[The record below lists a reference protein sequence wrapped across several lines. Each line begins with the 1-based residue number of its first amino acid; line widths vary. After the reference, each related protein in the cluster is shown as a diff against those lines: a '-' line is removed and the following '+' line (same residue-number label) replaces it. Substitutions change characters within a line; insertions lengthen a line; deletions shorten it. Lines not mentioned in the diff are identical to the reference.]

1 MPLVIDKNE
10 VLAIYSEAAQQKWV
24 IPCFCSE
31 NLTTTEAILA
41 AVNEYGNSIQ
51 ISNLPVTIAIT
62 NLYSHRSQ
70 SVNYTHTQNWEV
82 GLRLFIEELKVLT
95 SDCSPYK
102 NLRVMLHLDH
112 IQHDIDHE
120 LLSWDMKQF
129 SSIMY
134 DASGLGL
141 DENIRLTRQFV
152 ESHGHEIVIEGACDE
167 IIDFGSGGNELTS
180 PENAEKYLNQTG
192 CDFIVANL
200 GTEHRA
206 NSSELHYYGELARQI
221 KSKIGAR
228 IVLHGASSVG
238 SDQIR
243 RLFEDGVCKV
253 NIWTIVERDST
264 NKLFEQLVLNASK
277 VVGSSLVK
285 EMQLHGLLG
294 SLIDSKSNK
303 SIDYYTTHYR
313 QSIIF
318 EEMRKIVTGYL
329 SIWYL

>member
-1 MPLVIDKNE
+1 MGH
-10 VLAIYSEAAQQKWV
+10 
-24 IPCFCSE
+24 PCFCTE
-31 NLTTTEAILA
+31 NLTTTEAVLDAIK
-41 AVNEYGNSIQ
+41 EYGNKIG

-70 SVNYTHTQNWEV
+70 SINYTHTRNWEV

-102 NLRVMLHLDH
+102 DLRVMLHLDH

-134 DASGLGL
+134 DASNLSM
-141 DENIRLTRQFV
+141 DENIRLTRRFV
-152 ESHGHEIVIEGACDE
+152 ERCGHEIIIEGACDE
-167 IIDFGSGGNELTS
+167 IINFGSGGNELTS

-206 NSSELHYYGELARQI
+206 NSSVLHYYGDLARHI
-221 KSKIGAR
+221 KSRIGER

-243 RLFEDGVCKV
+243 KLFDDGVCKV
-253 NIWTIVERDST
+253 NIWTILERDST
-264 NKLFEQLVLNASK
+264 NRLFDQLVSNTSI

-285 EMQLHGLLG
+285 EMQFQGLLG
-294 SLIDSKSNK
+294 DSIDSESNK
-303 SIDYYTTHYR
+303 SIDYYTTLYR

-318 EEMRKIVTGYL
+318 EEMKKIVANYL
-329 SIWYL
+329 FIWYL